1 MFIKNNYTL
10 DFIDEMTNSL
20 KDKPAYITELKELK
34 KLKDEGVI
42 TENEF
47 NQKKEE
53 ILKINS
59 K

>member
-1 MFIKNNYTL
+1 
-10 DFIDEMTNSL
+10 MTNSL

-53 ILKINS
+53 ILKNNS
-59 K
+59 N